1 VQRALAVGAML
12 VLLALGACGGGD
24 GDDDTGLPPRGKA
37 AISAPFERELSDL
50 GLRITRAALVDPDT
64 GLRGP
69 GATHLA
75 VYVEPTG
82 SAYSP
87 DDFADGVVTVSRV
100 FLPSA
105 FERWPGLTS
114 FDVCQE
120 PLPGVDDSPEPAP
133 KTQIAVSRAEA
144 DEFDWAGADLEEYLD
159 RAVAVDDEELRI
171 YADSEVATSAR
182 FRDAAPPGG
191 AVSEVGDVSY

>member
-1 VQRALAVGAML
+1 VQRVLAAGAVLL
-12 VLLALGACGGGD
+12 VLTVGACGGDDGGD
-24 GDDDTGLPPRGKA
+24 AGLPPRGKA
-37 AISAPFERELSDL
+37 AISAPFERELRDL
-50 GLRITRAALVDPDT
+50 GLRITRAALVDPET
-64 GLRGP
+64 GLRGR

-82 SAYSP
+82 DYSP
-87 DDFADGVVTVSRV
+87 DEFAEGLVTVSRV

-120 PLPGVDDSPEPAP
+120 PLPVVDDSPEPAP
-133 KTQIAVSRAEA
+133 KTQIAVSRAEV
-144 DEFDWAGADLEEYLD
+144 DRFDWAGAGLEEYLD
-159 RAVAVDDEELRI
+159 RAVAVDDEDFRV

-182 FRDAAPPGG
+182 FRDAAPAGGG

>member
-1 VQRALAVGAML
+1 MQRALAVGT
-12 VLLALGACGGGD
+12 VLLLLTLGACGGSDD
-24 GDDDTGLPPRGKA
+24 GDDSGLPPRDKA
-37 AISAPFERELSDL
+37 SLSAPFEGELADL
-50 GLRITRAALVDPDT
+50 GLRITRAALVDPET
-64 GLRGP
+64 GLPSR

-82 SAYSP
+82 DYST
-87 DDFADGVVTVSRV
+87 DDFAEGVVTVSRV

-120 PLPGVDDSPEPAP
+120 PLPEVDDALQPAP

-144 DEFDWAGADLEEYLD
+144 DDFDWAGADLAEYLD
-159 RAVAVDDEELRI
+159 RAAAVDDEDLRI
-171 YADSEVATSAR
+171 YADSEVAASTT
-182 FRDAAPPGG
+182 FRDAAPPDG